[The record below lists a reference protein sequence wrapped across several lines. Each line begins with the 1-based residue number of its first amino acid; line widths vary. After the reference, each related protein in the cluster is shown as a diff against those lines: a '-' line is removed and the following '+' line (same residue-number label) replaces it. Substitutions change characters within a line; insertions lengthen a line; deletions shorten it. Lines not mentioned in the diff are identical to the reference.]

1 VKIAAQSGVMRDI
14 PAGAT
19 VCGSPAVP
27 LVEFMRQTAVLQR
40 LAKKRDGL

>member
-1 VKIAAQSGVMRDI
+1 MRDV

-27 LVEFMRQTAVLQR
+27 MAQFMRQTAVVQR
-40 LAKKRDGL
+40 LARKKDG